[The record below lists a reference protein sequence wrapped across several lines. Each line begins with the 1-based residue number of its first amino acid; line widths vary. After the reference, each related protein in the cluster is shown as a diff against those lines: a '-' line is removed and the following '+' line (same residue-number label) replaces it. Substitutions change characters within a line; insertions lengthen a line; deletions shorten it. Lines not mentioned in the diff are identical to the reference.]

1 MPDAD
6 GQYCRMCDSLLQ
18 SIAANALE
26 YSEVPLC
33 PPSLSIAAN
42 AQDTQ
47 ELSCLIHSLI

>member
-6 GQYCRMCDSLLQ
+6 GEYCRMRDSVPQ

-33 PPSLSIAAN
+33 PRSLSIAAN

-47 ELSCLIHSLI
+47 G